1 MNHRFSNSRTLAV
14 AKYSGTFLLAFIM
27 LLMAACGGTKV
38 YNVDKTITYRDSL
51 YNMSTVR
58 QVSGRE
64 EAKLES
70 GDVVQL
76 RNKEKKELE
85 QFFKANPETMVTMIV
100 DLDDQE
106 MVYLRMQV
114 KNYSE
119 YSRLRKRF
127 DNALK
132 DITKFMGDKKETQL
146 KLK

>member
-1 MNHRFSNSRTLAV
+1 MKSRMFLNTAKLA
-14 AKYSGTFLLAFIM
+14 GTVLLALSM
-27 LLMAACGGTKV
+27 ALLIACGGTKV

-64 EAKLES
+64 EATLEN

-76 RNKEKKELE
+76 RNKDKKELE
-85 QFFKANPETMVTMIV
+85 KFFKENPDTMVSMIV

-106 MVYLRMQV
+106 MLYLRMQV

-119 YSRLRKRF
+119 YSRLNKRF
-127 DNALK
+127 DSALK
-132 DITKFMGDKKETQL
+132 DITKFMGDKKATQL

>member
-1 MNHRFSNSRTLAV
+1 MKSRMFPTI
-14 AKYSGTFLLAFIM
+14 AKYTGTVLLALSM
-27 LLMAACGGTKV
+27 ALLIACGGTKV

-64 EAKLES
+64 EAKPQN
-70 GDVVQL
+70 GDMVQI
-76 RNKEKKELE
+76 RNKDKKELE
-85 QFFKANPETMVTMIV
+85 KFFKENPDTMVTMIV

-106 MVYLRMQV
+106 MIYLRMQV

-119 YSRLRKRF
+119 YSRLKKRF

-132 DITKFMGDKKETQL
+132 DITKFMGDKKATQL
-146 KLK
+146 KLQ

>member
-1 MNHRFSNSRTLAV
+1 MKSRMFLSV
-14 AKYSGTFLLAFIM
+14 AKVAGTIVLAFSM
-27 LLMAACGGTKV
+27 ALLIACGGTKV

-51 YNMSTVR
+51 YNMATVR

-64 EAKLES
+64 EARLEN

-76 RNKEKKELE
+76 RNKDKKELE
-85 QFFKANPETMVTMIV
+85 KFFKENPGTMVSMIV

-119 YSRLRKRF
+119 YSRLKKRF
-127 DNALK
+127 DNALE

>member
-1 MNHRFSNSRTLAV
+1 MKSRMFLTAAKV
-14 AKYSGTFLLAFIM
+14 AGTILLAFSM
-27 LLMAACGGTKV
+27 ALLIACGGTKV

-51 YNMSTVR
+51 YNMATVR

-64 EAKLES
+64 EARLEN

-76 RNKEKKELE
+76 RNKDKKELE
-85 QFFKANPETMVTMIV
+85 KFFKENPGTMVSMIV

-119 YSRLRKRF
+119 YSRLKKRF
-127 DNALK
+127 DNALE